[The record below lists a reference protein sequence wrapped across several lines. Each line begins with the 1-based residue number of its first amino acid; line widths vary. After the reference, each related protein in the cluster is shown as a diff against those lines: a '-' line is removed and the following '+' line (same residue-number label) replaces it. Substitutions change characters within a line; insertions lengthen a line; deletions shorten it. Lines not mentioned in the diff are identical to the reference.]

1 MWLPGIR
8 LARAADA
15 LAIADMSREYIEYG
29 LGWSW
34 TTARIAAAIQDE
46 ATNVAVVHLSGDL
59 IAFGIMHYGD
69 RTAHLALLAVHP
81 MQRKRGIG
89 CVEPSR
95 LLRSGGGALGF
106 TAART
111 RGFAIRLDPYDL
123 RADGPEIGCSFTEKR
138 HNPRCSDNDQ
148 RTLKMPS
155 QRVPLLIETLQRLTP
170 SRFPGR
176 EIRRTARDDCC
187 NPYRAHLRTRGQV
200 QQNA

>member
-59 IAFGIMHYGD
+59 IAFAIMHYGD

-81 MQRKRGIG
+81 MQRKRGIATRLVSWLEKCADTAG
-89 CVEPSR
+89 IERIRVEARSDSPAAIAFYRRQGYAQTDRLANYYRGVLDALRFEKTLRAPIRESR
-95 LLRSGGGALGF
+95 L
-106 TAART
+106 
-111 RGFAIRLDPYDL
+111 
-123 RADGPEIGCSFTEKR
+123 
-138 HNPRCSDNDQ
+138 
-148 RTLKMPS
+148 
-155 QRVPLLIETLQRLTP
+155 
-170 SRFPGR
+170 
-176 EIRRTARDDCC
+176 
-187 NPYRAHLRTRGQV
+187 
-200 QQNA
+200 